1 MKPDSS
7 LQTRPV
13 NTRKWENLNA
23 PFFMENPIGSRL
35 SNGTKKK
42 TELRKRGKLATTKK
56 ARKLERE
63 GEGTKKKRRKFIL
76 ISLHFLSYF

>member
-1 MKPDSS
+1 
-7 LQTRPV
+7 
-13 NTRKWENLNA
+13 
-23 PFFMENPIGSRL
+23 MENPIGSRL

-76 ISLHFLSYF
+76 ISLHFLSYFWNFIILFLSFLFILIF